1 MTFTASALVLAWVAI
16 LLLAL
21 GLAGLLRQVS
31 LLTRQL
37 ESGAP
42 AGAAA
47 GGTARGTGT
56 PRGAGARTTRELVG
70 FTAPADV
77 VDRLRH
83 DGAELTVVAFVAPGC
98 SSCTLTL
105 RALAADPL
113 LAEGPLGLT
122 LVSTGS
128 CGPATADAEGVQRM
142 SCVPQG
148 RDLMDRLAV
157 PATPY
162 LVLLDAAG
170 TVRAAT
176 LPDEDTDLGGWLRQ
190 VGAPTL
196 TPHTPPPPATV
207 QEPRR

>member
-37 ESGAP
+37 ESGTP
-42 AGAAA
+42 
-47 GGTARGTGT
+47 GT
-56 PRGAGARTTRELVG
+56 PSGAPSGAGPAARGAGARTTRELIG

-77 VDRLRH
+77 VDRLAH
-83 DGAELTVVAFVAPGC
+83 DDAPMTVVAFVAPGC

-105 RALAADPL
+105 GALAADPL
-113 LAEGPLGLT
+113 LSGGHVGLT
-122 LVSTGS
+122 VVSTGS
-128 CGPATADAEGVQRM
+128 CGPATTAAQGVQRL
-142 SCVPQG
+142 SCVAEG
-148 RDLMDRLAV
+148 RELMDRLAV

-162 LVLLDAAG
+162 LVVLDPDG

-190 VGAPTL
+190 GGPPTSL
-196 TPHTPPPPATV
+196 TVKETS
-207 QEPRR
+207 R

>member
-1 MTFTASALVLAWVAI
+1 MTFTASALVLAWIAI

-37 ESGAP
+37 ESGTP
-42 AGAAA
+42 TTP
-47 GGTARGTGT
+47 GGPGTGVAT
-56 PRGAGARTTRELVG
+56 RGAGARTTRELIG

-83 DGAELTVVAFVAPGC
+83 DGTELTVVAFVAPGC
-98 SSCTLTL
+98 SSCTMTL
-105 RALAADPL
+105 GALATDPL
-113 LAEGPLGLT
+113 LSGGEVGLT

-128 CGPATADAEGVQRM
+128 CGPATADAQGVQRL
-142 SCVPQG
+142 SCIAQG
-148 RDLMDRLAV
+148 RDLLDRLAV

-162 LVLLDAAG
+162 LVALDAAG

-176 LPDEDTDLGGWLRQ
+176 LPDEDTDLGAWLRQ
-190 VGAPTL
+190 AGAPTPL
-196 TPHTPPPPATV
+196 AVKET
-207 QEPRR
+207 RR

>member
-1 MTFTASALVLAWVAI
+1 MTFTASALVLSWVAI

-37 ESGAP
+37 ESGTAGSG
-42 AGAAA
+42 AGAGPATRA
-47 GGTARGTGT
+47 
-56 PRGAGARTTRELVG
+56 AGARTTRELVG

-83 DGAELTVVAFVAPGC
+83 DGCAPTVVAFVAPGC
-98 SSCTLTL
+98 SSCSLTL
-105 RALAADPL
+105 GALAADPL
-113 LAEGPLGLT
+113 LSGGQLGLT
-122 LVSTGS
+122 VVSTGS
-128 CGPATADAEGVQRM
+128 CGPATAEARGVQRL
-142 SCVPQG
+142 SCIAQG

-162 LVLLDAAG
+162 LVVLDPAG

-176 LPDEDTDLGGWLRQ
+176 LPDEDTDLGAWLRRT
-190 VGAPTL
+190 GAPSPL
-196 TPHTPPPPATV
+196 TAEET
-207 QEPRR
+207 RR

>member
-37 ESGAP
+37 ESGTPGA
-42 AGAAA
+42 AGASA
-47 GGTARGTGT
+47 GLAD
-56 PRGAGARTTRELVG
+56 RGAGARTTRELVG

-83 DGAELTVVAFVAPGC
+83 DGTELTVAAFVAPGC
-98 SSCTLTL
+98 SSCTMTL
-105 RALAADPL
+105 GALAADPL
-113 LAEGPLGLT
+113 LSGGHLGLT
-122 LVSTGS
+122 IVSTGS
-128 CGPATADAEGVQRM
+128 CGPATADAQGVQRL
-142 SCVPQG
+142 SCVAQG

-162 LVLLDAAG
+162 LVVLDAAG

-190 VGAPTL
+190 AGAPAPLSTPTPHPQTAL
-196 TPHTPPPPATV
+196 TPEETS
-207 QEPRR
+207 R